1 MTPAGLPGAPGAGN
15 GERAGGNLSL
25 RPGPEFVAGW
35 GAVYRKVYRW
45 RREGRFSVVPSLFHA
60 PVRSYLPGLACSDL
74 GVAEARALAL
84 EIGKIGGRF
93 HLRVLGRPEPE
104 DSLPAG
110 VPVVSRLDFSA
121 FGHDLDLV
129 WRRGLNQAARKY
141 VRRARRRYEVSEES
155 GPEGFAALMAMLG
168 PAFARHGSPL
178 PPAALFAALRSEMD
192 GRVAVVR
199 ERRSGAVAAA
209 ALWFRDGPLVWTP
222 WSGARRDPDRPGR
235 LLFWNLVEQAVHEG
249 AEVLDFGRSA
259 LGSGS
264 YLFKRSFGAV
274 PVPLR
279 WFSHRPPDLY
289 RRYGPAQRVWRRL
302 PRGLTGRLGPRLCRY
317 LADY

>member
-1 MTPAGLPGAPGAGN
+1 MTPAGSPTEGAARTAGT
-15 GERAGGNLSL
+15 GNLSL
-25 RPGPEFVAGW
+25 RHRAEFVAGW
-35 GAVYRKVYRW
+35 GAAYRRVYRW
-45 RREGRFSVVPSLFHA
+45 RRDGRFSLVPSLFHA
-60 PVRSYLPGLACSDL
+60 PVRSYLPGLAYSDL
-74 GVAEARALAL
+74 EVEEARALAL
-84 EIGKIGGRF
+84 GIGEGRGGF
-93 HLRVLGRPEPE
+93 HLRVLDRPEPE
-104 DSLPAG
+104 ESLPSGA
-110 VPVVSRLDFSA
+110 PVVSRLDLAA
-121 FGHDLDLV
+121 FGHDLDAV

-155 GPEGFAALMAMLG
+155 GPNGFAALMARLG

-178 PPAALFAALRSEMD
+178 PPAALFAALRSELD
-192 GRVAVVR
+192 GRIAVVR
-199 ERRSGAVAAA
+199 DRRSGEAAAA

-235 LLFWNLVEQAVHEG
+235 LLFWNLVEQAVNEG
-249 AEVLDFGRSA
+249 VEVLDFGRSA
-259 LGSGS
+259 MGSGS
-264 YLFKRSFGAV
+264 SLFKRSFGAV

-279 WFSHRPPDLY
+279 WFSHRPLDLY